1 MYVNKVI
8 KEAYSLEVIGFIK
21 VSKKVYKVK
30 CKEGFFCL
38 KFVENNNLSVVLD
51 HIESLHL
58 KCFLPIIKNSH
69 HQILTACEDKIFYL
83 SPWLVNDNA
92 IIKELKLKFYYECLA
107 YLHSSSFFNYSVSK
121 SFFKR
126 QIEDI
131 NKIIRERQMYY
142 DELMNNFETLSY
154 RSPTGWMFVLNYH
167 RIECCLQNA
176 LELLGSYENYVCNLD
191 TLRLCLTYNN
201 FSYDH
206 IMMKESK
213 LISIDHIKIN
223 LCIYDIYNMYQKIP
237 ELIFD
242 FDVILDSYFCKL
254 KLLKEE
260 RLLLQCLLH
269 VVPIIKLDHDE
280 INNIIM
286 MSRLLYY
293 LDSISSLNKKLSID

>member
-1 MYVNKVI
+1 
-8 KEAYSLEVIGFIK
+8 
-21 VSKKVYKVK
+21 
-30 CKEGFFCL
+30 
-38 KFVENNNLSVVLD
+38 
-51 HIESLHL
+51 
-58 KCFLPIIKNSH
+58 
-69 HQILTACEDKIFYL
+69 
-83 SPWLVNDNA
+83 
-92 IIKELKLKFYYECLA
+92 
-107 YLHSSSFFNYSVSK
+107 
-121 SFFKR
+121 
-126 QIEDI
+126 
-131 NKIIRERQMYY
+131 
-142 DELMNNFETLSY
+142 MNNFEVLSY
-154 RSPTGWMFVLNYH
+154 RSPTGWMFVLNYQ
-167 RIECCLQNA
+167 RIEACLQNA
-176 LELLGSYENYVCNLD
+176 LEFLGSYENYVCNLD

-201 FSYDH
+201 FNYDH

-269 VVPIIKLDHDE
+269 VVPIIKLGHDE
-280 INNIIM
+280 VNNIIM